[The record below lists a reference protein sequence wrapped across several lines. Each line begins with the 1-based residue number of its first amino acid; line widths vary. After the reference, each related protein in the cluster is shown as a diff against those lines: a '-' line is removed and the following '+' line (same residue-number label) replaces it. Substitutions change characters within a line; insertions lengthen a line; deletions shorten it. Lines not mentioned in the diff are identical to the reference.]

1 MARILIADDEQGIRE
16 IVRKYG
22 EYEGFTV
29 LEAKN
34 GEEALKICRE
44 EKPDVMI
51 LDIMMSKK
59 DGFTTLS
66 EIRNFSDCPVI
77 MLSARGEEYDRLH
90 GFELGADDY
99 VVKPFSPRELI
110 MRVKVAVSR
119 STKESPEPKNRHEE
133 AGHECYRVKGFI
145 VDYTSRKIY
154 VDGCEKDLTFK
165 EYELLVYLIANKN
178 IALTRDQILSAIWGY
193 DYYGEE
199 RTLDTHIK
207 MLRSCMGPYRDMITT
222 LRGVGYRFDEEKA

>member
-16 IVRKYG
+16 IVKKYG

-34 GEEALKICRE
+34 GEETLQICRE
-44 EKPDVMI
+44 ESPDVVI
-51 LDIMMSKK
+51 LDIMMPKT
-59 DGFTTLS
+59 DGFKVLS
-66 EIRNFSDCPVI
+66 EIRRFSSCPVI

-119 STKESPEPKNRHEE
+119 SVKESSKPENRLLE
-133 AGHECYRVKGFI
+133 AGHEHYRVKGFV
-145 VDYTSRKIY
+145 VDYTSRKLY
-154 VDGCEKDLTFK
+154 VDGSEKDLTFK

-199 RTLDTHIK
+199 RTLDTHVK

>member
-16 IVRKYG
+16 IVKKYG
-22 EYEGFTV
+22 EYEGFSV
-29 LEAKN
+29 LQAQN
-34 GEEALKICRE
+34 GEEALRICRE
-44 EKPDVMI
+44 EKPDVVI
-51 LDIMMSKK
+51 LDVMMPKT
-59 DGFTTLS
+59 DGFTVLS
-66 EIRNFSDCPVI
+66 EIRSFCNCPVI

-90 GFELGADDY
+90 GFELGAVDY

-119 STKESPEPKNRHEE
+119 SITEPAGREKRFPE
-133 AGHECYRVKGFI
+133 AGHEYYRVKDFV
-145 VDYTSRKIY
+145 VDYTSRKLF
-154 VDGCEKDLTFK
+154 VDGSEKDLTYK

-199 RTLDTHIK
+199 RTLDTHVK

>member
-29 LEAKN
+29 LEAGN
-34 GEEALKICRE
+34 GEEALRVCRE
-44 EKPDVMI
+44 ENPDVVI

-119 STKESPEPKNRHEE
+119 SVKENPEPENRLEE
-133 AGHECYRVKGFI
+133 AGHEYYRVKGFA

-178 IALTRDQILSAIWGY
+178 IALTRDQILAAIWGY
-193 DYYGEE
+193 DYYG
-199 RTLDTHIK
+199 
-207 MLRSCMGPYRDMITT
+207 
-222 LRGVGYRFDEEKA
+222 